1 MPPSKKPPKKSR
13 KKPSTKSPKKFS
25 RQLVYPA
32 PEFTKEE
39 LAWYKVLAEGRKE
52 IDRLLAIRDGHI
64 SPPWMKHG
72 KKKAA
77 VSSPLPPPELVTEK
91 PGTAAA
97 WIEALHPEDWHLV
110 SAAKFRQEAGRHGC
124 SLSLRAFQHALAKK
138 RARSPS

>member
-1 MPPSKKPPKKSR
+1 MPPPKKSRKKPPKKSR
-13 KKPSTKSPKKFS
+13 KKSRKKPPEKFS

-52 IDRLLAIRDGHI
+52 IDRLLAIRDGLI
-64 SPPWMKHG
+64 SPPWMKS
-72 KKKAA
+72 ASVA
-77 VSSPLPPPELVTEK
+77 TSRTSEK

-97 WIEALHPEDWHLV
+97 WIEWLHPKDWHLV

-124 SLSLRAFQHALAKK
+124 SLSLRAFQHALAQK
-138 RARSPS
+138 RARSLS